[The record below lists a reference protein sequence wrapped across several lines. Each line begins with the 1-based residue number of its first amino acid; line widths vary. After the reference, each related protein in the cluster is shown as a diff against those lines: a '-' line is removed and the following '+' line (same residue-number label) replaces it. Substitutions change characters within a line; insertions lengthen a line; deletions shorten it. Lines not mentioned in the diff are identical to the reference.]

1 VRSAEPDLA
10 AVPVAGACRWL
21 LLFAVTVAVSQTIPG
36 KGWFTVIRFYNPLP
50 SFFDKTWRPS
60 EIEPT

>member
-1 VRSAEPDLA
+1 LDVRSAEPDLA

-21 LLFAVTVAVSQTIPG
+21 LLVAVSQIIPG

>member
-1 VRSAEPDLA
+1 M
-10 AVPVAGACRWL
+10 PVAGACRWL
-21 LLFAVTVAVSQTIPG
+21 LLFAVTVAVSQIIPG
-36 KGWFTVIRFYNPLP
+36 KGWFTVIQFYNPLP